1 MIIWQ
6 NKSIFLV
13 NYVFYLEFNS
23 RIIFNEA
30 NFWDILLSSSRWE
43 NYLQK
48 RTLIKYICSW
58 HDKLIIVL
66 LINQVRPID
75 MLSDND
81 GRSISWNVALLST
94 FINEVINPLF
104 HDQWEDNKNVLH
116 KSPEYWSTSKQQK
129 STIKQHKTPQSWGKA
144 AQSKA
149 RAPQNF
155 SEQ

>member
-13 NYVFYLEFNS
+13 NYVFYLEFNT

-66 LINQVRPID
+66 LLNQVRPID

-94 FINEVINPLF
+94 FINEVINPLLIS
-104 HDQWEDNKNVLH
+104 E
-116 KSPEYWSTSKQQK
+116 
-129 STIKQHKTPQSWGKA
+129 KTTKMFYISHQSIEVPQS
-144 AQSKA
+144 SS
-149 RAPQNF
+149 RAL
-155 SEQ
+155 